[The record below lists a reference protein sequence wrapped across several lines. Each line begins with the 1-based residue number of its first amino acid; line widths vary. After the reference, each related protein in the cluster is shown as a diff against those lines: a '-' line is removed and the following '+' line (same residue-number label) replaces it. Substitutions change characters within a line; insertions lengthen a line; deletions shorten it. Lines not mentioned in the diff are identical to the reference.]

1 VAGVKPKATAL
12 RFLPQRDNA
21 PKVVATGEGSLA
33 LKIEQLAKENG
44 IEVIRDP
51 NFADTLGR
59 LSLGAEIPEELYK
72 VVSVLFRYL
81 WERDPGRKET
91 KNI

>member
-1 VAGVKPKATAL
+1 MARLKSKATAL
-12 RFLPQRDNA
+12 RFLPSRDNA

-51 NFADTLGR
+51 HLADTLGR
-59 LSLGAEIPEELYK
+59 LTVGAEIPEELYK

-81 WERDPGRKET
+81 WDRDPSRKEM
-91 KNI
+91 

>member
-1 VAGVKPKATAL
+1 MKPKATAL
-12 RFLPQRDNA
+12 RFIPSRDNA

-44 IEVIRDP
+44 IEVIQDP
-51 NFADTLGR
+51 HLADTLSR
-59 LSLGAEIPEELYK
+59 LSVGAEIPEELYK

-81 WERDPGRKET
+81 WDRDPSRRET
-91 KNI
+91 KTK